1 MPDDQQTVSIA
12 GERGAVARVALV
24 KVLILLG
31 LFVWAFWSELRHVA
45 RAAIGNSDWA
55 HGLVVPVAILILA
68 LRRRSALAAVLTRG
82 SVWGVLLLL
91 FGLGL
96 HAVFIWPCSYS
107 YPRQAVIVAVVAG
120 IVLAICGWRVLK
132 LCLPMLLLFL
142 LSIPVSPRAYAAL
155 IIRPETYTLSATRFA
170 LDQLPGVDVR
180 RDGPDLSFS
189 RKDQYGTIALGEPR
203 RGASLFT
210 AYVAIGVF
218 VVFARIRPVWQI
230 MLLALAAVP
239 ITLLCNFLRI
249 VCWGLIAIYTRPDP
263 VNPVPRAVAA
273 TISLLLAYLLF
284 AFGCWVLVRV
294 DAESDADG
302 GEGAQDVN
310 TADGQDHAPVGSIT

>member
-1 MPDDQQTVSIA
+1 
-12 GERGAVARVALV
+12 
-24 KVLILLG
+24 
-31 LFVWAFWSELRHVA
+31 
-45 RAAIGNSDWA
+45 
-55 HGLVVPVAILILA
+55 
-68 LRRRSALAAVLTRG
+68 
-82 SVWGVLLLL
+82 
-91 FGLGL
+91 
-96 HAVFIWPCSYS
+96 
-107 YPRQAVIVAVVAG
+107 VIVAVVAG
-120 IVLAICGWRVLK
+120 IILAICGWRVLK
-132 LCLPMLLLFL
+132 LCLPMLLLLL
-142 LSIPVSPRAYAAL
+142 LSIPVAPRAYAAL

-170 LDQLPGVDVR
+170 LDQLPGVDVQ

-189 RKDQYGTIALGEPR
+189 RKDQHGTIALGEPR

-218 VVFARIRPVWQI
+218 VVFTRIRPVWQI
-230 MLLALAAVP
+230 MLLALAAAP
-239 ITLLCNFLRI
+239 ISLLCNLLRI

-294 DAESDADG
+294 DSESDADD

-310 TADGQDHAPVGSIT
+310 PADGQDHAPVGSIT